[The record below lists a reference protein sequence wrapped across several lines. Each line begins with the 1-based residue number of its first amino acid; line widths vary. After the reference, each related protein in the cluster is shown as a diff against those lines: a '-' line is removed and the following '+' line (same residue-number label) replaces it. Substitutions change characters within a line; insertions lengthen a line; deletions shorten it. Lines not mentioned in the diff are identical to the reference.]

1 MIRYVIPVVL
11 GLTFGTLPVA
21 AFGQSD
27 VEDRLSE
34 GQPPVVIAHRSGE
47 MGGAPEN
54 SLAAIRYAVD
64 RGIDMVHLNVQVTS
78 DGRYVLMHDATLN
91 RTTDVETVY
100 PDGPPGGPSRESRG
114 GRDYVRDYTL
124 DDIRKLRVTEDGQPV
139 PTLDEAL
146 DLAAGRVMLFIG
158 LKNYEEDSLIS
169 AFDGRGTGNLL
180 LMELYVPGTDQ
191 NRVRALSE
199 ATGIAASLS
208 FMTSRDGLA
217 DLERVAEQL
226 GQTLR
231 MVCLSR
237 KLVTAE
243 FLARADELGVAVC
256 VSGWKTGEDYALV
269 EARDPGPWRSALESG
284 AVAFSTDQPDA
295 LLMLLGR

>member
-1 MIRYVIPVVL
+1 MIRYVFPVIL
-11 GLTFGTLPVA
+11 GLTFGTLPVGA
-21 AFGQSD
+21 LSQTD
-27 VEDRLSE
+27 VVERLSD
-34 GQPPVVIAHRSGE
+34 GQPPVVIAHRSGV
-47 MGGAPEN
+47 MGGTPEN
-54 SLAAIRYAVD
+54 SLAAIEYAMD
-64 RGIDMVHLNVQVTS
+64 RGIDMLHVNVQVTS

-124 DDIRKLRVTEDGQPV
+124 DDIRKLRVAEGGQPV
-139 PTLDEAL
+139 PTLEEAL

-158 LKNYEEDSLIS
+158 LKNYEEESLIP
-169 AFDGRGTGNLL
+169 AFDGRETANLL
-180 LMELYVPGTDQ
+180 LMELYFPGTDQ
-191 NRVRALSE
+191 SRVRALSE

-231 MVCLSR
+231 MVCVSR
-237 KLVTAE
+237 KLVTPE

-269 EARDPGPWRSALESG
+269 EKGDPGPWRSALESG
-284 AVAFSTDQPDA
+284 AVALVTDQPDA
-295 LLMLLGR
+295 LLTLLGR